1 MAVVLA
7 PGESVD
13 SAYRRFIKE
22 LIVNGT
28 FKELEKNRYHVGE
41 GKLDSDKRRQLYKT
55 KRKRASAR
63 RKNAN
68 KRA

>member
-1 MAVVLA
+1 MVLLA

-28 FKELEKNRYHVGE
+28 FKELEKQRFYVGKGE
-41 GKLDSDKRRQLYKT
+41 LKSDIRRQLYKT
-55 KRKRASAR
+55 KRKRAQAR
-63 RKNAN
+63 RKTAG

>member
-1 MAVVLA
+1 MVVLN

-28 FKELEKNRYHVGE
+28 FKEIEKNRYHI
-41 GKLDSDKRRQLYKT
+41 GKGRLLSDKRRQWYKT
-55 KRKRASAR
+55 KKKRAQAR
-63 RKNAN
+63 RKVAN
-68 KRA
+68 KRS